1 MAANLHV
8 EPSIEVQLGHRL
20 CVDGEFGE
28 RRLFFLRIEL
38 LQ

>member
-8 EPSIEVQLGHRL
+8 EPSIDFQLGHRL
-20 CVDGEFGE
+20 SVVGEFGE